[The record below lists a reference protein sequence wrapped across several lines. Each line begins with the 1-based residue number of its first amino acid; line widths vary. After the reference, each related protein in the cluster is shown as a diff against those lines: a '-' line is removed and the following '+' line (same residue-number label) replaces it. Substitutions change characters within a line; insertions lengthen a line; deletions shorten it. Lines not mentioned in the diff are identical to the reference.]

1 MNDHQ
6 NRKHQQDEQQQGEHH
21 QIVIVGGGT
30 AGVTVAARLLNQR
43 PELDVAIIEPSAK
56 HFYQP
61 LWTLVGGGMFPR
73 EESARDEADVIPD
86 EATWIQDAVTAFDP
100 EAGTITTRD
109 GRTIGYEYLVVAPGI
124 QINWDRI
131 RGLKDALGSGGVC
144 SNYSYEHV
152 EYTWETIHGF
162 RGGTAIF
169 TQPAGAVKCGGAP
182 QKIMYLAD
190 EAFRKSGVRDRS
202 TILFAS
208 AGARIFAVEKYAR
221 ELERVVARKGIE
233 TRFRHNL
240 VEIRPDAKQAVFE
253 HLDTG
258 EEVVLNYDMMHVTP
272 PMGAPDFVAQSPLA
286 NGDGWVDVDQYTLQ
300 HNRFS
305 NVFGLGDA
313 SSLPTSKTGAAI
325 RKQAPVV
332 VANLLADMDG
342 QPLAACYDGYTSC
355 PVVTGYNSLVLAE
368 FNYDK
373 QPEETF
379 SFNQARERFSML
391 MLKKYGL
398 PAMYWHGMLK
408 GRV

>member
-6 NRKHQQDEQQQGEHH
+6 NREHQQDEHH

-73 EESARDEADVIPD
+73 EESARNEADVIPD

-258 EEVVLNYDMMHVTP
+258 EEVVLSYDMMHVTP

-286 NGDGWVDVDQYTLQ
+286 NQDGWVDVDQYTLQ

-313 SSLPTSKTGAAI
+313 SSLPTSKTGAAV